1 MRRSLPVLLAL
12 ACVSSS
18 VVGCSGRLRAGVD
31 NVDELLAATEEGDF
45 AAAVAAGDA
54 AWANR
59 SEESAVLEA
68 IAAWEGAL
76 TLTTDDEV
84 QRTEAIADVYVK
96 LSMAHYWLAHA
107 HQRFIED
114 EGAMKE
120 ASMASYTRGMEAG
133 QRGLAIRNAAWNE
146 ALTGGASA
154 ADSVGLLTDADVP
167 AAYWYA
173 ANTGRWALLEGVVS
187 ALRFKDEI
195 FALMTRVQEL
205 DGSYFYN
212 GPDRYF
218 GAYHTKLP
226 LGNPNVELSAEHF
239 NRAIEAAPDYLESRV
254 VMAEEWATKTNN
266 REAALEQ
273 LNFVVNFDLST
284 APDLLP
290 ENTNAVRRAQIM
302 LDEIDEYFR

>member
-96 LSMAHYWLAHA
+96 LSMAHY
-107 HQRFIED
+107 
-114 EGAMKE
+114 
-120 ASMASYTRGMEAG
+120 
-133 QRGLAIRNAAWNE
+133 
-146 ALTGGASA
+146 
-154 ADSVGLLTDADVP
+154 
-167 AAYWYA
+167 
-173 ANTGRWALLEGVVS
+173 
-187 ALRFKDEI
+187 
-195 FALMTRVQEL
+195 
-205 DGSYFYN
+205 
-212 GPDRYF
+212 
-218 GAYHTKLP
+218 
-226 LGNPNVELSAEHF
+226 
-239 NRAIEAAPDYLESRV
+239 
-254 VMAEEWATKTNN
+254 
-266 REAALEQ
+266 
-273 LNFVVNFDLST
+273 
-284 APDLLP
+284 
-290 ENTNAVRRAQIM
+290 
-302 LDEIDEYFR
+302 